1 MIITLVIIFGLM
13 VGSFLNV
20 CIYRIPREE
29 SIVHPRSH
37 CPHCNFQ
44 LRFWENIPV
53 LSYLFLR
60 GLCSNCKTT
69 ISFKYIFVELLTA
82 LLFILLYNHYGL
94 TFDFVMSIIFI
105 CVILVITFIDIDY
118 QIIPNQLLLV
128 GVIPAVY
135 QIISVGFQNSSSY
148 FIGAFGLGIGILL
161 ISLMGKVLF
170 KKESM
175 GMGDVKFAALIGLLL
190 GWQNGLLAV
199 FLAFLS
205 SAIII
210 LILLPFSKIS
220 FGQRIPFGPFL
231 SLGTII
237 AMLWGPIII
246 TTYLQLMF

>member
-237 AMLWGPIII
+237 AMLWGTIII
-246 TTYLQLMF
+246 TTYLQIMF